1 LSLSKENELLIV
13 SKARVTNIEF
23 TFDGEDPQNV
33 TKRRRRK
40 AGPLS
45 VHPDNEPQVLEAAL
59 EAFRKRYPIE
69 VYEDTNGR
77 IVKIHPT
84 NKS

>member
-1 LSLSKENELLIV
+1 MSKENEFLTV
-13 SKARVTNIEF
+13 TKARVTNIEF
-23 TFDGEDPQNV
+23 TFDGESPENI
-33 TKRRRRK
+33 TKRKRRK

-69 VYEDTNGR
+69 VYEDTRGR
-77 IVKIHPT
+77 IVRIQPTDKI
-84 NKS
+84 

>member
-1 LSLSKENELLIV
+1 MSLSKENELLCV

-23 TFDGEDPQNV
+23 TFEGEDLEDT
-33 TKRRRRK
+33 TKKRRRK

-45 VHPDNEPQVLEAAL
+45 VRPDNEPQVVEAAF

-69 VYEDTNGR
+69 VYEDARGR
-77 IVKIHPT
+77 IVKIQPT
-84 NKS
+84 DKI

>member
-1 LSLSKENELLIV
+1 MSKENELLIV

-23 TFDGEDPQNV
+23 TFDGEDPENV

-69 VYEDTNGR
+69 VYEDTRGR
-77 IVKIHPT
+77 IVKIQPT
-84 NKS
+84 DKT

>member
-1 LSLSKENELLIV
+1 MSLSKEDELLLV

-23 TFDGEDPQNV
+23 TFEGEDPENV
-33 TKRRRRK
+33 TKKRRRK

-59 EAFRKRYPIE
+59 EAFRKRHPIE
-69 VYEDTNGR
+69 VYEDVRGR
-77 IVKIHPT
+77 IVKIQPT
-84 NKS
+84 DKV

>member
-1 LSLSKENELLIV
+1 MSLSKENELLIV

-23 TFDGEDPQNV
+23 TFYGENPENI
-33 TKRRRRK
+33 TKKRRMK

-59 EAFRKRYPIE
+59 EAYRKRYSIE
-69 VYEDTNGR
+69 VFEDARGR
-77 IVKIHPT
+77 IVRIQPT
-84 NKS
+84 KL

>member
-1 LSLSKENELLIV
+1 LSKENELLIV

-23 TFDGEDPQNV
+23 TFDGEDPENV

-45 VHPDNEPQVLEAAL
+45 VHPDNEPQVLDAAL
-59 EAFRKRYPIE
+59 DAFRKRYPIE
-69 VYEDTNGR
+69 VYEDANGR
-77 IVKIHPT
+77 IVKIIPT
-84 NKS
+84 NKG

>member
-1 LSLSKENELLIV
+1 LPLSKENELLTV

-23 TFDGEDPQNV
+23 TFDGEDPENI
-33 TKRRRRK
+33 TKKRRRK

-59 EAFRKRYPIE
+59 DAFSKRYQIE
-69 VYEDTNGR
+69 VYEDARGR
-77 IVKIHPT
+77 IVRIQPT
-84 NKS
+84 KM